1 MVQLLCLLAVIV
13 LSGTLLGC
21 VLHKY
26 SQNRDMKRWRDYRNR
41 APQPDF
47 SAIEGDEHNVPL
59 VLAEAT
65 DDAASFDRYG
75 DDSDLLYAEPT
86 QDRLIPGGDRD
97 LFSID
102 DVPEYTSVVEP
113 SPIFGTR
120 VSVRQSCMRAARHME
135 RCAEAVRERHDFA
148 EAEAFALAALH
159 EINGTMKRDHWY
171 APFVL
176 NWLGYLRYEQGFA
189 VEASEYWEQAE
200 QGALE
205 WFEQCHELLQ
215 EIRRNLR
222 FLRSSFYGCGD

>member
-1 MVQLLCLLAVIV
+1 MVPILCLLAVIV
-13 LSGTLLGC
+13 LSGTVLGYLLYY
-21 VLHKY
+21 HSKK
-26 SQNRDMKRWRDYRNR
+26 RDLKRWRDNRNR

-47 SAIEGDEHNVPL
+47 SALERDDQTVPL

-75 DDSDLLYAEPT
+75 DDSDLIYADPVH
-86 QDRLIPGGDRD
+86 DRLSPIGRE
-97 LFSID
+97 LFSTD
-102 DVPEYTSVVEP
+102 EAPEYTSVVEP

-120 VSVRQSCMRAARHME
+120 VTVRQSCMRAARHME
-135 RCAEAVRERHDFA
+135 RCAEAVHERHDFA
-148 EAEAFALAALH
+148 EAEAFAMAALR
-159 EINGTMKRDHWY
+159 EIDGSMKRDHWY

-189 VEASEYWEQAE
+189 VEASEYWERAE

-222 FLRSSFYGCGD
+222 FFRNNFYGCGD